1 MNQNERLLD
10 ASIGHA
16 VDIQTYGTT
25 LVRRV
30 IALLNR
36 VDPDLV
42 AQVVRARESL
52 PEDSFTVQ
60 RLDALLA
67 SVRRLNNQSY
77 QQAYGLVERELE
89 ELADLEVTWQ
99 TAQIAQAPGVAM
111 AAVDSDQVAAA
122 ALSRPFQGRLLREW
136 MSGLEA
142 EKAAT
147 IRDAI
152 RIGYIEGQTTDQI
165 VRRIRGTKSAGY
177 ADGLLEINRKNAQ
190 SIVLTA
196 VNHTAN
202 FAANAVYEANA
213 DVIKAVKYSA
223 VLDARTT
230 ALCFVDSTE
239 VVSVGNLEKV
249 FRAKYKG
256 EVVTVTTASGKKIT
270 GTPNHPVLTP
280 NGFLPLGELN
290 PGKHIVYSV
299 RNDILDFMGD
309 QDVSMK
315 TTIGGLFDSL
325 NKPTVSNIFR
335 KSPSAIDFY
344 GDGMRMYGEI
354 DIVSPNSKLRGRF
367 ISGIDKFVK
376 NKLLSFIH
384 DAFSLPVLRNLSN
397 SLVSWNVCSKPP
409 QIDTVFSEYGVKP
422 AFAPRVDG
430 SKNFARSDAFFE
442 HFKGDRSISADVRIT
457 LAAFENWHNFCLF
470 QKRGNSSGACP
481 VDSGNLS
488 GRNAG
493 LVFEDNVVMVSRE
506 FRDCHVY
513 SLGNSLGFY
522 IAGGI
527 IVKNCRGRDGNLYPL
542 GKSRPSLPAH
552 VRCRSTYVPILK
564 SFREMGIDADDFT
577 ATQRASMDGQ
587 VPGDLTYNDWLKRQS
602 AARQD
607 EVLGVTKAK
616 LFRTGE
622 LTLDRF
628 IARDGAELTL
638 AQLRQKYPDVFKKA
652 DL

>member
-67 SVRRLNNQSY
+67 SVRRLNSQSY

-111 AAVDSDQVAAA
+111 AAVDSEQVAAA

-196 VNHTAN
+196 VNHTSN

-213 DVIKAVKYSA
+213 DVVKAVKYSA
-223 VLDARTT
+223 VLDTRTT
-230 ALCFVDSTE
+230 
-239 VVSVGNLEKV
+239 
-249 FRAKYKG
+249 
-256 EVVTVTTASGKKIT
+256 
-270 GTPNHPVLTP
+270 PV
-280 NGFLPLGELN
+280 
-290 PGKHIVYSV
+290 
-299 RNDILDFMGD
+299 
-309 QDVSMK
+309 
-315 TTIGGLFDSL
+315 
-325 NKPTVSNIFR
+325 
-335 KSPSAIDFY
+335 
-344 GDGMRMYGEI
+344 
-354 DIVSPNSKLRGRF
+354 
-367 ISGIDKFVK
+367 
-376 NKLLSFIH
+376 
-384 DAFSLPVLRNLSN
+384 
-397 SLVSWNVCSKPP
+397 
-409 QIDTVFSEYGVKP
+409 
-422 AFAPRVDG
+422 
-430 SKNFARSDAFFE
+430 
-442 HFKGDRSISADVRIT
+442 
-457 LAAFENWHNFCLF
+457 
-470 QKRGNSSGACP
+470 
-481 VDSGNLS
+481 
-488 GRNAG
+488 
-493 LVFEDNVVMVSRE
+493 
-506 FRDCHVY
+506 
-513 SLGNSLGFY
+513 
-522 IAGGI
+522 
-527 IVKNCRGRDGNLYPL
+527 CRGRDGNLYPL
-542 GKSRPSLPAH
+542 GAKRPSLPAH
-552 VRCRSTYVPILK
+552 IRCRSNYVPVLK